1 MGVNTCILPFIKK
14 KVEDFSLFF
23 TVLSPAG
30 LGFLQIGKIPVRVFH
45 NRQSPGA
52 VCGKSEFFD
61 IFHSGKRG
69 ARKLLQSKPDGFDS
83 SLKEGFGK
91 TGTHCI

>member
-1 MGVNTCILPFIKK
+1 M
-14 KVEDFSLFF
+14 FF

-30 LGFLQIGKIPVRVFH
+30 LGFFQIGKSPVRVFH
-45 NRQSPGA
+45 SRQSPGA

-61 IFHSGKRG
+61 VFHSGKRG

-83 SLKEGFGK
+83 SLKEGAFGK